1 MGMSLQTAIHAFCF
15 ALTLSVHTVASQRK
29 FCFIHA
35 YILIACSFLEASK
48 RNIYHFVSHLCL
60 ESICSISGCRREQ
73 LLAPIQYQ
81 PPWHMF
87 IYLHLTSD
95 SISNALTI
103 PFRSPYVKKPH
114 PKPANKYLAFT
125 PNIHICLGW
134 FHPLQQHNTVRVL
147 SDPNNSLGPFGT
159 KLDLNEEK
167 WGYLGYVNPQLL
179 PSPSNNHQTPYWA
192 ALLVLSPSFLPAWL
206 RAPFSLDDCKATV

>member
-48 RNIYHFVSHLCL
+48 SNIYHFVSHLCL
-60 ESICSISGCRREQ
+60 ESICSILGCRREQ

-103 PFRSPYVKKPH
+103 PFRSPYMKKPH
-114 PKPANKYLAFT
+114 PKPANKYLAFP

-167 WGYLGYVNPQLL
+167 
-179 PSPSNNHQTPYWA
+179 
-192 ALLVLSPSFLPAWL
+192 
-206 RAPFSLDDCKATV
+206 

>member
-15 ALTLSVHTVASQRK
+15 ALTLSVHIVASQRK

-103 PFRSPYVKKPH
+103 PFRSPYMKNP
-114 PKPANKYLAFT
+114 T
-125 PNIHICLGW
+125 PNQLTNTWHFPLISTSVWAGFIHSSSTILSESCLTQTIVW
-134 FHPLQQHNTVRVL
+134 AHLAPSWTWMKKSEATWAMSTHSCYPAPQITIR
-147 SDPNNSLGPFGT
+147 SLTG
-159 KLDLNEEK
+159 
-167 WGYLGYVNPQLL
+167 LL
-179 PSPSNNHQTPYWA
+179 
-192 ALLVLSPSFLPAWL
+192 
-206 RAPFSLDDCKATV
+206 C